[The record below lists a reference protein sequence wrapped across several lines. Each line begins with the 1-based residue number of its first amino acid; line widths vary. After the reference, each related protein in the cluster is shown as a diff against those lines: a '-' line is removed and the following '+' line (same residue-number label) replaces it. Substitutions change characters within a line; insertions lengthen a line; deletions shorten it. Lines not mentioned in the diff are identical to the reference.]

1 MIADLDTSLS
11 PEPGEDKTA
20 PKAEIRRG
28 RREFRQ
34 HLPALRERFPL
45 VFPEDI
51 KAVKPLHHS
60 VTAAVAQAMGWTFP
74 FARRRKGLQAFYPL
88 LSCRFAPPGKDRPGR

>member
-1 MIADLDTSLS
+1 MVADLDTSLS

-20 PKAEIRRG
+20 QKAEISRG

-45 VFPEDI
+45 VFPEDN

-60 VTAAVAQAMGWTFP
+60 VTAAVAQAMGDGNDSIHGSVHY
-74 FARRRKGLQAFYPL
+74 RDSGIR
-88 LSCRFAPPGKDRPGR
+88 

>member
-1 MIADLDTSLS
+1 MVADLDTSPS
-11 PEPGEDKTA
+11 PEPAEDKTA
-20 PKAEIRRG
+20 QKAEISGG

-60 VTAAVAQAMGWTFP
+60 VTSAVASGYGLDAP
-74 FARRRKGLQAFYPL
+74 LRARRRNTTV
-88 LSCRFAPPGKDRPGR
+88 S

>member
-20 PKAEIRRG
+20 QKAEISRG

-51 KAVKPLHHS
+51 TERVNDYETGAGS
-60 VTAAVAQAMGWTFP
+60 I
-74 FARRRKGLQAFYPL
+74 
-88 LSCRFAPPGKDRPGR
+88 